1 MAILRLRRPAAAL
14 PDDAD
19 GAGTWAEL
27 VAWFSELVLCL
38 DRGDLSGAVE
48 AQVQIER
55 HGFKVTFRRRPRPAK
70 GGGR

>member
-1 MAILRLRRPAAAL
+1 MAILRLRRPAAM
-14 PDDAD
+14 PDA
-19 GAGTWAEL
+19 GEGTWAEL

-48 AQVQIER
+48 AQTQIEQ
-55 HGFKVTFRRRPRPAK
+55 HGFKVTFRRRPRSAK